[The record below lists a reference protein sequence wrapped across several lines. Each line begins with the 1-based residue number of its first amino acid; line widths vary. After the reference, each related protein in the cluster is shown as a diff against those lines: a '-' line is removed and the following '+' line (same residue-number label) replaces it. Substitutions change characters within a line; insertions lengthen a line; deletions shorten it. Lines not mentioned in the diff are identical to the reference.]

1 MTTEHLLHPE
11 LLPIIEEFEP
21 FRFSPENISEFRSSR
36 SGLIQLG
43 DANSAGVNRQA
54 ITISSP
60 DTDIP
65 CLLYTPKNRKPTAAY
80 LHIHGG
86 GFVAG
91 QKEGSDPMN
100 TKISSRLGVAVL
112 AVGYRLAPEHPA
124 PAGLNDCYAGL
135 AWLYEQA
142 TTLGYDPSR
151 IAIGGESAGGGLA
164 AALAIHARDEGK
176 YTICHQHLTFP
187 MLDDRTGTSA
197 DPADP
202 LVGEFVWNRDNN
214 AFGWSCYLGDQ
225 PAAAPAV
232 PARVS
237 SVADLPPAWIFTVSM
252 DLFRDENISYAQ
264 RLLAAGIQT
273 ELVVMPGACHGFM
286 KQPKSSLARRYVDD
300 HLRALASALG
310 VDVAPGSTE
319 LG

>member
-1 MTTEHLLHPE
+1 MTTKHLLHPE

-21 FRFSPENISEFRSSR
+21 FRFSPENIAEFRSSR

-65 CLLYTPKNRKPTAAY
+65 CLLYTPKKRKPTAAY

-164 AALAIHARDEGK
+164 AALAIHARDVGK
-176 YTICHQHLTFP
+176 YAICHQHLTLP

-202 LVGEFVWNRDNN
+202 LVGEFIWNRDNN
-214 AFGWSCYLGDQ
+214 AFGWSCYLGDL
-225 PAAAPAV
+225 PAAAPVV

-237 SVADLPPAWIFTVSM
+237 SVADLPQA
-252 DLFRDENISYAQ
+252 
-264 RLLAAGIQT
+264 
-273 ELVVMPGACHGFM
+273 
-286 KQPKSSLARRYVDD
+286 
-300 HLRALASALG
+300 
-310 VDVAPGSTE
+310 
-319 LG
+319 